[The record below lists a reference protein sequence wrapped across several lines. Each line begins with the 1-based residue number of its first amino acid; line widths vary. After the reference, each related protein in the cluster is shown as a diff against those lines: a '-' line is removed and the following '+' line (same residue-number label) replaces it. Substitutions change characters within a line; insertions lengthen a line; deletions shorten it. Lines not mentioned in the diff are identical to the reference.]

1 MVQAAESGH
10 RYNAKPTAGTRFC
23 RTAGR
28 RFLHQRKMSS
38 VIVVILDVF
47 IHQALQVTFVD
58 CNHMVKQIPAAV
70 SNPSLCD
77 TVLPRT
83 SKTGPLGR
91 DPETP

>member
-10 RYNAKPTAGTRFC
+10 RYNAKPAAGTRFC

-47 IHQALQVTFVD
+47 IHQARQVTFVD
-58 CNHMVKQIPAAV
+58 RNHMVV
-70 SNPSLCD
+70 SAM
-77 TVLPRT
+77 RT
-83 SKTGPLGR
+83 ASCLALGK
-91 DPETP
+91 EAQL